1 MENKWK
7 NPNFF
12 QSLKNAI
19 NGIKEIVKTGRNIK
33 IQIIFAIIAI
43 IAGIVLKI
51 SNIEAL
57 ILVLTIFLVLISEF
71 MNTAIEMLA
80 DLYTTEY
87 NEKIKIMKDIGAGAV
102 TLSAIASVIV
112 GVIMFLPKI
121 LELI

>member
-1 MENKWK
+1 MENNWK

-19 NGIKEIVKTGRNIK
+19 NGIKEIIKTGRNIK
-33 IQIIFAIIAI
+33 IQIVFAIIAI
-43 IAGIVLKI
+43 IMGFILKI
-51 SNIEAL
+51 SNIEML
-57 ILVLTIFLVLISEF
+57 ILVLTIFFVLVSEF

-80 DLYTTEY
+80 DLYTTKY

-112 GVIMFLPKI
+112 GIIMFIPKI